1 MSMKKTHALALSGLF
16 TALAVVCLI
25 LADTLL
31 IKSSA
36 FCFILAAFM
45 CGYPAELST
54 MLYGICSTIAAF
66 LLGIII
72 SPYKLHCLTFL
83 GLAVFVLI
91 CQYLI
96 KRSRTEKAPGKAAT
110 AIIIAAAWNVFIITA
125 VVLYSLLIGNIM
137 DLTAGTVMENLPVPL
152 LAVIAV
158 IVLEALGPII
168 YIAYGQFI
176 NFMNRY
182 VKNRR

>member
-1 MSMKKTHALALSGLF
+1 
-16 TALAVVCLI
+16 
-25 LADTLL
+25 
-31 IKSSA
+31 
-36 FCFILAAFM
+36 
-45 CGYPAELST
+45 

-72 SPYKLHCLTFL
+72 SPFKLHCLTFL

-91 CQYLI
+91 CQYLM
-96 KRSRTEKAPGKAAT
+96 KRSRTEKALGKVAT
-110 AIIIAAAWNVFIITA
+110 IIIIMAAWNVFIITA

-137 DLTAGTVMENLPVPL
+137 DLTAGTVVESFPLPILVM
-152 LAVIAV
+152 ITV

-176 NFMNRY
+176 NFMDRL
-182 VKNRR
+182 VKHQTK